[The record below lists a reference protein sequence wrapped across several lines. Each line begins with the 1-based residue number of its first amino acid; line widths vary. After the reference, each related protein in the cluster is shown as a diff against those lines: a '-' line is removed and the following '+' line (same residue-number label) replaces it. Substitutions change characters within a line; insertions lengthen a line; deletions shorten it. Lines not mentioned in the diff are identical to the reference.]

1 MIRASIQLPL
11 AVVFLCCTPFAS
23 AQIKPLPKP
32 EAEARAKTLA
42 PFLDDETIVVAHV
55 DLARVDVDKIVGLLS
70 NGALGGRL
78 EELALVAK
86 SHINGL
92 TEAGGRDVYLVV
104 SLADVPERTPFVL
117 APFGKGVNADR
128 LTEALAALP
137 LAARQRIGDV
147 LVAGD
152 RETIDRL
159 QRTHGS
165 ARPELVRAFEAAG
178 DTTAQLLLLPTSD
191 ARRVLEE
198 LMPSL
203 PAELGGE
210 PTAVVTQ
217 GAMWMALGVAV
228 SPRPALRLVTQSRDS
243 AAATALAGRLRLWLP
258 LVARLGER
266 EQVLARLPELSKRL
280 LPVVQG
286 DRLVLSLSGDDLEEF
301 QAMLRPS
308 VKEIDRLA
316 ARRQSVENLKHIALA
331 MHGYAD
337 VHKHFPPA
345 AIRSREGK
353 PLLSWRVA
361 LLPYLEAESLYKKF
375 HLDEPWDSDHNRKL
389 VDRMPAVFK
398 SPSLR
403 AKSDGRT
410 AYVVPVGQG
419 TVFEGQEGIEFRE
432 ITDGT
437 SNTIAAM
444 EVGDEGKVV
453 WTQPTDWSFDPENP
467 AANLTTAYV
476 EQLLALFCDGSV
488 HSLKW
493 PMDAERLRRLMT
505 RNDGERVEQE

>member
-1 MIRASIQLPL
+1 MTRASIHLPVAIVCL
-11 AVVFLCCTPFAS
+11 WCAPLAS

-32 EAEARAKTLA
+32 EAEARAKMLA
-42 PFLDDETIVVAHV
+42 PFLDDGTIVVAHV
-55 DLARVDVDKIVGLLS
+55 DLARVDVDKIAGLLS
-70 NGALGGRL
+70 NSVLGGRL
-78 EELALVAK
+78 EELLQVAK
-86 SHINGL
+86 SQIAGI
-92 TEAGGRDVYLVV
+92 TKAGGRDLYLVV
-104 SLADVPERTPFVL
+104 SLADVPERTPFLL
-117 APFGKGVNADR
+117 APLGKGANADR

-137 LAARQRIGDV
+137 LAARQRIGDAI
-147 LVAGD
+147 VAGD

-165 ARPELVRAFEAAG
+165 ARPEIVRAFEAAG
-178 DTTAQLLLLPTSD
+178 DTAAQLLLLPTSD

-203 PAELGGE
+203 PAELGGG
-210 PTAVVTQ
+210 PITVVTQ
-217 GAMWMALGVAV
+217 GALWTALGVAGP
-228 SPRPALRLVTQSRDS
+228 PRPAVRLVTQSRDS

-280 LPVVQG
+280 LPAVEG
-286 DRLVLSLSGDDLEEF
+286 DRLVLSLSGDDLAEF
-301 QAMLRPS
+301 QAMLGPS

-316 ARRQSVENLKHIALA
+316 ARRQSIENLKRIALA
-331 MHGYAD
+331 MHSYAD

-345 AIRSREGK
+345 AIRSRDGK

-361 LLPYLEAESLYKKF
+361 LLPYLEAESLYKEF
-375 HLDEPWDSDHNRKL
+375 HLDEPWDSEHNRTL
-389 VDRMPAVFK
+389 VDRMPAIFK

-403 AKSDGRT
+403 AKTDGRT
-410 AYVVPVGQG
+410 PYVVPVGPG
-419 TVFEGQEGIEFRE
+419 TLFEGPEGIGFRE

-444 EVGDEGKVV
+444 EVDDAEKVT
-453 WTQPTDWSFDPENP
+453 WTQPVDWSFDPEKP
-467 AANLTTAYV
+467 AAGVTTPYA
-476 EQLLALFCDGSV
+476 EQLLTAFADGSV
-488 HSLKW
+488 RLLKW
-493 PMDAERLRRLMT
+493 PMDAERLRRLLT